1 MGGVAAAVDSDVRKR
16 LVPEGIG
23 HTGRYSPLRY
33 PGGKGKLA
41 KFMAAVVRANSLSD
55 GRYIEPY
62 AGGAGIAWELLITGV
77 VRRVV
82 VNDLSPH
89 VSAFWVCVV
98 RQTDEL
104 CKRIRDAPLT
114 VDEWDRQK
122 AVFARPEDSS
132 TLDLGFSCF
141 YLNRTNRSGILNGGL
156 IGGRKQDAN
165 WCMDA
170 RFNREGLIRRITKI
184 AEFAGRIEICCED
197 AVAFLR
203 ERWDSFGERDLIYV
217 DPPYFEKGRM
227 LYYDAY
233 GPGDHADLADLL
245 AELRGPRWVVSYDDV
260 KEIRTLYEPAPVL
273 EYSIGYSAR
282 RRFRG
287 REIMFFRKGMVIPD
301 LVAPMRV
308 ARPAEIDDTGRS
320 RAEDM
325 GGVVD
330 AR

>member
-1 MGGVAAAVDSDVRKR
+1 MSRA
-16 LVPEGIG
+16 GIG
-23 HTGRYSPLRY
+23 PSGRYSPLRY

-41 KFMAAVVRANSLSD
+41 KFMGAVARANDLSD

-82 VNDLSPH
+82 VNDISPH
-89 VSAFWVCVV
+89 VSAFWRCVLG
-98 RQTDEL
+98 QTDDL
-104 CKRIRDAPLT
+104 CRRIREAPLT
-114 VDEWDRQK
+114 VEEWDRQK

-156 IGGRKQDAN
+156 IGGRGQDAR

-170 RFNREGLIRRITKI
+170 RFNREDLVRRITKI
-184 AEFAGRIEICCED
+184 AECAGRIEVSCKD
-197 AVAFLR
+197 AIMFLR
-203 ERWDSFGERDLIYV
+203 ERWNSFGKKDLIYV

-233 GPGDHADLADLL
+233 GPDDHADVAKLL
-245 AELRGPRWVVSYDDV
+245 AELSGASWVVSYDDV
-260 KEIRTLYEPAPVL
+260 DEIRRLYESAPRL

-282 RRFRG
+282 RRARG
-287 REIMFFRKGMVIPD
+287 REIMFFSKGMVIPE

-308 ARPAEIDDTGRS
+308 ARPARVDDAA
-320 RAEDM
+320 AE
-325 GGVVD
+325 
-330 AR
+330 